1 MYTTTQEERLE
12 LVKKLADNA
21 DLFSAHFPES
31 KQHLG
36 DGWYAGVSGIEF
48 EIFNSALIIKNRN
61 EAVDEVI
68 AIFESMEAAGTI
80 KLFGAGQGV
89 ATHLLSRDW
98 VPRDTSPL
106 MMWKADNSL
115 DGFSLREGLSVERFD
130 QNDESRKILWDL
142 FVLVYG
148 NAPDE
153 MRDAFMKIFLVHP
166 EDYTYAL
173 KKDGEI
179 VSIVTALQQDDYVGI
194 WGMATPPDH
203 QKNGYG
209 GEILKFVMKKHREL
223 GGKDFA
229 LVATDAG
236 KVLYDKL
243 GWETIEHYTSYGIRR
258 DEEQENPYA

>member
-1 MYTTTQEERLE
+1 M
-12 LVKKLADNA
+12 
-21 DLFSAHFPES
+21 
-31 KQHLG
+31 
-36 DGWYAGVSGIEF
+36 
-48 EIFNSALIIKNRN
+48 
-61 EAVDEVI
+61 
-68 AIFESMEAAGTI
+68 
-80 KLFGAGQGV
+80 
-89 ATHLLSRDW
+89 
-98 VPRDTSPL
+98 PRDTSPL

-153 MRDAFMKIFLVHP
+153 MRDAFMKIFVVHP

-209 GEILKFVMKKHREL
+209 GEILKFVMKKHCEL